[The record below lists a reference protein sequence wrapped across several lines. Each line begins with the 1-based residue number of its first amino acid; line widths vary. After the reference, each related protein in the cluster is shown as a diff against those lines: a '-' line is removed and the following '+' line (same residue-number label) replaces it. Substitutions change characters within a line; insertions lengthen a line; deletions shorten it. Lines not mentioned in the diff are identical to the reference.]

1 MSLRACDAEPLLR
14 LKKQMVESDHDAIF
28 SDGRK
33 LPVYIYQRDGQTKY
47 MVELEEYQFFEAKT
61 LPGFLRLQKQP
72 DAQPPVIEA
81 PPVEST
87 KLRGSTW
94 AELKKSAEERE
105 GRARAERY
113 AGQKEQ
119 QTGLSAP
126 DSAFAAASREH
137 AEQIASQRGQ
147 SGPNSKVR

>member
-1 MSLRACDAEPLLR
+1 MSLRDGCALPYLR
-14 LKKQMVESDHDAIF
+14 FRQNLADTDCNAVF
-28 SDGRK
+28 SNGSI
-33 LPVYIYQRDGQTKY
+33 LPVLIRNGGSQLF
-47 MVELEEYQFFEAKT
+47 VELPDYTFNDPEK
-61 LPGFLRLQKQP
+61 LPGFARFEHKP
-72 DAQPPVIEA
+72 DAQPRVEEA

-94 AELKKSAEERE
+94 AELKRSAEEQER
-105 GRARAERY
+105 RARAERY

-137 AEQIASQRGQ
+137 AEQISSQRGQ
-147 SGPNSKVR
+147 RR